1 LNDDHPRPHE
11 NVRELDTPDV
21 ESLLQSGRSS
31 LQRFALEDA
40 ERAFRTVLQS
50 DPANE
55 AAFLSLMVILDRHR
69 AGDLPDLARQAEQA
83 GVGAAAIGL
92 IEAHSF
98 RRSKEHRRALAA
110 LAAVPRDYEPTIRLR
125 IEGQLLDA
133 VGEYD
138 SAFEAYSRMNQL
150 LSDDPA
156 QPLRLAASARS
167 GLARRLALT
176 TAEWMASWAAPRLQ
190 PDGRSPVFLV
200 GFPRSGTTLL
210 DTMLMGHPDIQ
221 VLEERRALARLETEI
236 GGLGGIAQLDTA
248 GVRAAQGRYFEIV
261 SEYADVGPGALLID
275 KAPLALNR
283 AVLVHRLFPDAR
295 FILVLRHPAD
305 VILSCFMTAFA
316 LNPPMANFLRLDT
329 AAEFYD
335 LTFRTWENA
344 RSVLPLKVHAVRYER
359 LIASPESELRGAI
372 QAIDVPWHDAVMD
385 HQRTA
390 QARAAIATA
399 SYAQV
404 IEPLYARANG
414 RWRHYRAHLD
424 PILPTLRPWIE
435 RYGYSI

>member
-1 LNDDHPRPHE
+1 
-11 NVRELDTPDV
+11 
-21 ESLLQSGRSS
+21 
-31 LQRFALEDA
+31 
-40 ERAFRTVLQS
+40 
-50 DPANE
+50 
-55 AAFLSLMVILDRHR
+55 MVILDRHR
-69 AGDLPDLARQAEQA
+69 AGDLPDLARKAEQA

-92 IEAHSF
+92 IQAHSY
-98 RRSKEHRRALAA
+98 RRSKEHREGLAA
-110 LAAVPRDYEPTIRLR
+110 LAAVPDDYEPAIRWR
-125 IEGQLLDA
+125 IEGQLFDA
-133 VGEYD
+133 AGEYD
-138 SAFEAYSRMNQL
+138 SAFEAFSRMNQL
-150 LSDDPA
+150 LSEDPVE
-156 QPLRLAASARS
+156 PLRLAAAARS
-167 GLARRLALT
+167 GLARRLELT
-176 TAEWMASWAAPRLQ
+176 TAEWIASWAAPLLQ

-221 VLEERRALARLETEI
+221 VLEERPALARLETEI
-236 GGLGGIAQLDTA
+236 GGLGAIAGLDTA

-261 SEYADVGPGALLID
+261 SEYADVRPGTLLID

-283 AVLVHRLFPDAR
+283 AVLVHRLFPDAQ
-295 FILVLRHPAD
+295 FILSLRHPAD
-305 VILSCFMTAFA
+305 VILSCFTTAFA
-316 LNPPMANFLRLDT
+316 LTPPMANFLKLDT

-344 RSVLPLKVHAVRYER
+344 RSLLPLKVQTVHYEQ
-359 LIASPESELRGAI
+359 LIASPESELRRVI

-390 QARAAIATA
+390 QARVAIATA